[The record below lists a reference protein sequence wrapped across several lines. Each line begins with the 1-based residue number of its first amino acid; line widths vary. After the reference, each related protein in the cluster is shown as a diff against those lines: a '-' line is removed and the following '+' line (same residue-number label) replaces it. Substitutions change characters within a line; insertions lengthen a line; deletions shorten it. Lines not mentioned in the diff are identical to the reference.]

1 MTVDEDI
8 LANWDLPEDQREPW
22 IEIANRHGISRHALR
37 RRRKALRRR
46 LEAVPVGG
54 TDPFFS
60 VPVAAIQ
67 SRGRSIRLEDG
78 SWEKITYVPGVVEAE
93 EAKRLSMDDL
103 SSVFDREIDHPGSEK
118 RERLDASTRVVCLS
132 DYQFGK
138 VSELGGT
145 PEAVARVARMLND
158 IRADIASR
166 GGYREI
172 ILADVGDSTEGF
184 GNVMQQQQTND
195 LSLTDQIR
203 AVQRMHAEAL
213 RMLAP
218 LCDRLVYVAV
228 PSNHCAVR
236 TGTGSKNRANAP
248 DDDFGLLVQDT
259 IKLFVSDREEYH
271 HVSFAAP
278 LKWEEAVTIETA
290 DGTCVWFTHG
300 HLAGSQGK
308 MEKWFSDLAFGH
320 RSGLHEA
327 SVLVHGHFHNFGL
340 TMTGDNRMI
349 VSCPTTDNGSP
360 WFSNVTGNRTSPAM
374 LTFDVM
380 NGKAKDWRLFYD
392 N

>member
-46 LEAVPVGG
+46 LEAAPVGG

-103 SSVFDREIDHPGSEK
+103 SSVFDREIDQPSSEGRK
-118 RERLDASTRVVCLS
+118 RLDASTRVVCLS

-158 IRADIASR
+158 VRADIASR

-248 DDDFGLLVQDT
+248 DDDFGILVQDT
-259 IKLFVSDREEYH
+259 IRLFVSDREEYH

-290 DGTCVWFTHG
+290 DGTCVGFTHG

-308 MEKWFSDLAFGH
+308 MVKWFTDLAFGH

-360 WFSNVTGNRTSPAM
+360 WFSNTTGNRTSPAM

-380 NGKAKDWRLFYD
+380 DGKAKDWRLFYD